1 MSLKQQFRQY
11 SPENWRLW
19 RKVTAIV
26 AVPIIAAA
34 FFGSLRV
41 YTLFEDS
48 RHFATAA
55 EQVSI
60 LPMFA
65 EYSTG
70 VAGAAAATI
79 IGLPTDNGETTSREA
94 ERVLTEQMANISLE
108 PEIKSALN
116 KVLAEGNSLLDSAVA
131 GSMAPLVASERAQAF
146 ISRVSSV
153 FRAAASTAPEP
164 DVLQESATLL
174 DMWTTQWALLDQ
186 VVAFSALGDGTEG
199 SLLMWSNAL
208 GTDAAQVSILRETVE
223 ANPSITDTSSL
234 DALTAELDNRRTLTA
249 GLDSGSGDT
258 AALRNSIFTSLMVY
272 IEEVRNS
279 SIRIVGLLDQHAS
292 EARTEALK
300 NAIGIAVVLAVALGL
315 TVMVALSIVRPL
327 RRLRNDTLLAAEQS
341 LPEAIAAIKDGAEID
356 SVTLPPVR
364 VHSKEE
370 VGEVARAVDTMNE
383 GALRLAGEQAQLR
396 RQVNEMLETLARR
409 NKTLVEQQLSLIDSL
424 EHEERDPT
432 RLQNLFALDHLAARM
447 RRTGDS
453 LLVLAGTR
461 QRMGRIPDTPLGDV
475 LRAAVSQVENYQ
487 RVNVGNAPEGSLVG
501 TAVTDVV
508 HMVAELLD
516 NALRAS
522 PPESTVAFAFSR
534 AVDGGLLLEIA
545 DRGIGIP
552 GDELAEI
559 NERLATDSEAG
570 SGAARRMGLFVVARL
585 AARHGITVR
594 LRPTFDSATNSGV
607 TASLYLPIRLLKGTG
622 SQSDPFQIDRPRRL
636 PTPAGETSSE
646 YTDQYDQ
653 TRSYSQNAVE
663 SYAGGSQNGNEAFA
677 SAGQNGGDASANGSD
692 SYGSYEQSNN
702 GYDQNGNDSY
712 NNGYDRNS
720 NDSYAGYEQNS
731 NDSYNNGYDQN
742 GDDSYGSFE
751 QNNNGYDQNGND
763 SYNNGYD
770 RNGNDSYNN
779 GAPAE
784 NPWERPL
791 PPSNPPGPAP
801 GTSPGI
807 RRGQLHERWVS
818 RNNGE

>member
-19 RKVTAIV
+19 RKVTAVV

-41 YTLFEDS
+41 YGLFEDS
-48 RHFATAA
+48 RHFNTAA
-55 EQVSI
+55 EQVTI

-65 EYSTG
+65 EYSTA

-79 IGLPTDNGETTSREA
+79 IGLPTDNGATVAQDA
-94 ERVLTEQMANISLE
+94 EQVLTGQMANISLE

-116 KVLAEGNSLLDSAVA
+116 QVLAEGNSLLDSAVA
-131 GSMAPLVASERAQAF
+131 GSMTPLVASERAQAF

-153 FRAAASTAPEP
+153 FRASASTAPET

-186 VVAFSALGDGTEG
+186 VVAFSALGQGTEG
-199 SLLMWSNAL
+199 SLLMWNNAL
-208 GTDAAQVSILRETVE
+208 GVDAAQLSILRATVE
-223 ANPSITDTSSL
+223 ANPNITDTSTI
-234 DALTAELDNRRTLTA
+234 DALVAELDNRRTLTA
-249 GLDSGSGDT
+249 NLDTTTGDT
-258 AALRNSIFTSLMVY
+258 SALRNSIFTSLMIY
-272 IEEVRNS
+272 IQEVRDS
-279 SIRIVGLLDQHAS
+279 ASRIVSLLDQHAS

-300 NAIGIAVVLAVALGL
+300 NAIGIAIVLAIALSL
-315 TVMVALSIVRPL
+315 AVMVAFSIVRPL

-341 LPEAIAAIKDGAEID
+341 LPGAIAAIKDGAEID

-370 VGEVARAVDTMNE
+370 IGEVARAVDAMNE

-552 GDELAEI
+552 ADELAEI

-585 AARHGITVR
+585 ADRHGITVR

-607 TASLYLPIRLLKGTG
+607 TASLYLPLRLLKGTG
-622 SQSDPFQIDRPRRL
+622 NSQSDPFQIDRPRRL
-636 PTPAGETSSE
+636 PTPPGETSAE
-646 YTDQYDQ
+646 QNDQYDD
-653 TRSYSQNAVE
+653 TRSYTQNSLE
-663 SYAGGSQNGNEAFA
+663 SYAGAGRNGNEAFA
-677 SAGQNGGDASANGSD
+677 SAGQNGHDVPSNGTDAYNTF
-692 SYGSYEQSNN
+692 EQDNN

-712 NNGYDRNS
+712 SDGSYN
-720 NDSYAGYEQNS
+720 NDSY
-731 NDSYNNGYDQN
+731 D
-742 GDDSYGSFE
+742 
-751 QNNNGYDQNGND
+751 NGYDQNGND

-770 RNGNDSYNN
+770 RNGNESYN

-784 NPWERPL
+784 NPWERPI

>member
-11 SPENWRLW
+11 SPDNWRLW
-19 RKVTAIV
+19 RRVTAVV

-34 FFGSLRV
+34 FYGSLRV
-41 YTLFEDS
+41 YDLFEDS
-48 RHFATAA
+48 RHFDTAA

-79 IGLPTDNGETTSREA
+79 IGLPTDNGATTSKEA

-131 GSMAPLVASERAQAF
+131 GSMTPLVASERAQAF

-174 DMWTTQWALLDQ
+174 DMWTTQWTLLDE

-199 SLLMWSNAL
+199 SLLMWNNAL

-223 ANPSITDTSSL
+223 ANPNIADTSAL
-234 DALTAELDNRRTLTA
+234 DALVAELDNRRTLTA
-249 GLDSGSGDT
+249 NLGDTGDT

-279 SIRIVGLLDQHAS
+279 ATRIVGLLDQHAS
-292 EARTEALK
+292 EARNEALK
-300 NAIGIAVVLAVALGL
+300 NAIGIAVILAIALSL
-315 TVMVALSIVRPL
+315 AVMVALSIVRPL
-327 RRLRNDTLLAAEQS
+327 HRLRNDTLLAAEQS

-364 VHSKEE
+364 VQTKEE
-370 VGEVARAVDTMNE
+370 IGEVARAVDTMNE

-487 RVNVGNAPEGSLVG
+487 RVNIGNAPEGSLVG

-552 GDELAEI
+552 ADELAEI
-559 NERLATDSEAG
+559 NERLSSDNEAG

-607 TASLYLPIRLLKGTG
+607 TASLYLPLRLLKGVG
-622 SQSDPFQIDRPRRL
+622 NESDPFQIDRPRRL
-636 PTPAGETSSE
+636 PTPPGETSSE

-653 TRSYSQNAVE
+653 SPSYGRDAVE
-663 SYAGGSQNGNEAFA
+663 SYPGGGQNGREVFA
-677 SAGQNGGDASANGSD
+677 AAGQNVSDASANGTD
-692 SYGSYEQSNN
+692 SYSSY
-702 GYDQNGNDSY
+702 
-712 NNGYDRNS
+712 
-720 NDSYAGYEQNS
+720 
-731 NDSYNNGYDQN
+731 
-742 GDDSYGSFE
+742 E

-770 RNGNDSYNN
+770 RNGNDSYNGYEQHNN

-784 NPWERPL
+784 NPWERSL
-791 PPSNPPGPAP
+791 PPNTPSNPAP

-818 RNNGE
+818 RNNNGE